1 MNRAR
6 ILLADDH
13 DLILHGCRATLEI
26 DYEIVGTAADGK
38 SLVESALRL
47 NPDLVML
54 DISMPLLNGLEAA
67 RQIKTNRP
75 EIKLVFFTMHSE
87 RLYLQ
92 AAFEAGASGYLL
104 KSDDHSKLRRAVRE
118 ILEGKIYVPES
129 FPPEFRKS
137 QDSAQLARALA
148 LTPREQ
154 QILQL
159 IAEGSSTKEIAHT
172 VHVSVKTVEYHK
184 EHLKRKL
191 GVTTLAGLI
200 RNAIAGGFS

>member
-13 DLILHGCRATLEI
+13 DLILHGCRTTLEI
-26 DYEIVGTAADGK
+26 DHEIVGTAADGK
-38 SLVESALRL
+38 SLVENALRL
-47 NPDLVML
+47 KPDLVML

-67 RQIKTNRP
+67 RQIKTNHA
-75 EIKLVFFTMHSE
+75 ETKLIFFTMHSE

-92 AAFEAGASGYLL
+92 AAFEAGASGYVL
-104 KSDDHSKLRRAVRE
+104 KSDDHSKLRRAVHE
-118 ILEGKIYVPES
+118 VLEGKIYVPES
-129 FPPEFRKS
+129 FPAEFRNAT
-137 QDSAQLARALA
+137 DSAQLARALA
-148 LTPREQ
+148 LTAREL

-172 VHVSVKTVEYHK
+172 VNISVKTVEYHK
-184 EHLKRKL
+184 EHIKRKL
-191 GVTTLAGLI
+191 GVTNLAGLI